1 LAVLTFLLT
10 AKIASAWRLSWG
22 KSWFDSNACT
32 INFNSDRGFVVPLYD
47 FYCKK
52 CDANFE
58 LQKSMNDENKDAIC
72 EKCNSQMNR
81 VYFPAP
87 AIFKGSG
94 WGGQ

>member
-1 LAVLTFLLT
+1 
-10 AKIASAWRLSWG
+10 
-22 KSWFDSNACT
+22 
-32 INFNSDRGFVVPLYD
+32 VPLYD